1 MPFWIHPEDKDEI
14 KLPFQFPIDKNDYE
28 KRSKIWA
35 STFSDSQSTERI
47 KIKILAILKKK
58 EITFQ
63 ERQNIW
69 NSLENISIEKD
80 IKNQIYTILNADFE
94 GVEDKKTLRKIIRQ
108 IEN

>member
-1 MPFWIHPEDKDEI
+1 M
-14 KLPFQFPIDKNDYE
+14 
-28 KRSKIWA
+28 
-35 STFSDSQSTERI
+35 
-47 KIKILAILKKK
+47 KKK